1 MIWFGSSAGVAL
13 SNLFPES
20 RSVGAWIRQ
29 GWHVAV
35 AYPLGFFAL
44 LWLLGWQPEATAR
57 PLPTCGP
64 PCPSGRLRANLRI
77 RPDGKFKASSPAGKF
92 ERKTI

>member
-1 MIWFGSSAGVAL
+1 MTRFGSSAGVAL

-29 GWHVAV
+29 GSHVAV

-44 LWLLGWQPEATAR
+44 LWLLGWQPESTRTTSAHVQ
-57 PLPTCGP
+57 PSLPIW
-64 PCPSGRLRANLRI
+64 A
-77 RPDGKFKASSPAGKF
+77 AS
-92 ERKTI
+92 R

>member
-44 LWLLGWQPEATAR
+44 LWLLGWQPESTRTTSAHVQ
-57 PLPTCGP
+57 PSLPIW
-64 PCPSGRLRANLRI
+64 A
-77 RPDGKFKASSPAGKF
+77 AS
-92 ERKTI
+92 R